1 MTPDGLLRIEGWA
14 RDGLTD
20 EQIAKN
26 VGIAPRTFYEWA
38 ERFPQMAQA
47 LKKGKAP
54 VDIEVENALLKRAT
68 GYTVKLKKPIKVKTT
83 KRVTGKGEVTE
94 ERIEYV
100 DEEQYIPPDTTAQ
113 IFWLKNRRPDKWRDK
128 REEAP
133 QQTNELLQ
141 SLIDLE
147 RGRQ

>member
-1 MTPDGLLRIEGWA
+1 MG
-14 RDGLTD
+14 
-20 EQIAKN
+20 
-26 VGIAPRTFYEWA
+26 VGYTTFKEYLN
-38 ERFPQMAQA
+38 RFPSIRAA
-47 LKKGKAP
+47 LKRGKAP
-54 VDIEVENALLKRAT
+54 VDYEVENALYKRAT

-94 ERIEYV
+94 ERIEYA

-147 RGRQ
+147 RGRP

>member
-1 MTPDGLLRIEGWA
+1 MG
-14 RDGLTD
+14 
-20 EQIAKN
+20 
-26 VGIAPRTFYEWA
+26 VGYTTFKEYLN
-38 ERFPQMAQA
+38 RFPPIRAA
-47 LKKGKAP
+47 LKRGKAP
-54 VDIEVENALLKRAT
+54 VDYEVENALYKRAT

-94 ERIEYV
+94 ERIEYA

-128 REEAP
+128 RDEAP

-147 RGRQ
+147 RGRT

>member
-1 MTPDGLLRIEGWA
+1 MG
-14 RDGLTD
+14 
-20 EQIAKN
+20 
-26 VGIAPRTFYEWA
+26 VGYTTFKEYLN
-38 ERFPQMAQA
+38 RFPSIRAA
-47 LKKGKAP
+47 LKRGKAP
-54 VDIEVENALLKRAT
+54 VDYEVENALYKRAT

-94 ERIEYV
+94 ERIEYA

-128 REEAP
+128 RDEAP

-147 RGRQ
+147 RGRT

>member
-1 MTPDGLLRIEGWA
+1 MGVAYSTF
-14 RDGLTD
+14 RDWIGKFSA
-20 EQIAKN
+20 ISAS
-26 VGIAPRTFYEWA
+26 
-38 ERFPQMAQA
+38 

-54 VDIEVENALLKRAT
+54 VDYEVENALYKRAT

-94 ERIEYV
+94 ERIEYA

-128 REEAP
+128 RDEAP

-147 RGRQ
+147 RGRT